1 MDIKESVTLD
11 ATNFT
16 TEQVT
21 SFFDKTANRYREE
34 LKMSHTHKGTSHSR
48 NSSGIIILQN
58 NDEVEVTAFGSE
70 ITLNDVILNTLISR
84 AKKADT
90 DDVAALLI
98 IFAGKL
104 LDTALEIGNY
114 TDKAIYMSIPYTVS
128 ALSAILHKAGL
139 IEDAEDER
147 PTD

>member
-1 MDIKESVTLD
+1 MDVKESATLD

-16 TEQVT
+16 TEQVI
-21 SFFDKTANRYREE
+21 SFFDETANRYREA
-34 LKMSHTHKGTSHSR
+34 LKLAHTNKGTPRSR

-84 AKKADT
+84 AKEADT
-90 DDVAALLI
+90 DDVAALLTV
-98 IFAGKL
+98 FADKL
-104 LDTALEIGNY
+104 LNEALTVGNF
-114 TDKAIYMSIPYTVS
+114 TYMMEDLALPLVGNTVCD
-128 ALSAILHKAGL
+128 L
-139 IEDAEDER
+139 IKKVKGFKNEC

>member
-16 TEQVT
+16 TEQAI
-21 SFFDKTANRYREE
+21 SFFDETANRYREA
-34 LKMSHTHKGTSHSR
+34 LKLSHTNKGTSRSR

-90 DDVAALLI
+90 DDVAALLTV
-98 IFAGKL
+98 FADKL
-104 LDTALEIGNY
+104 LNEALAVGNFTY
-114 TDKAIYMSIPYTVS
+114 KMENLALPLVGNTVC
-128 ALSAILHKAGL
+128 KL
-139 IEDAEDER
+139 IEKVKGFKNEC